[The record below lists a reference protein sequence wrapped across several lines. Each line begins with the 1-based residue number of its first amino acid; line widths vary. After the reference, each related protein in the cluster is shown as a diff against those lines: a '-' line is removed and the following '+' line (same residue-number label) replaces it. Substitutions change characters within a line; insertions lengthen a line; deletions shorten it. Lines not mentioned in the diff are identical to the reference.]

1 MSERGFVRKKNEDN
15 FLFDEIYLQPEHAG
29 TEGILRLNTDERMI
43 LGLFDGMGGEAGGEY
58 ASFLAAG
65 VFSKLKEEEN
75 IDAEILKKYYQE
87 ANDAV
92 FDYAYEHI
100 GRFSGTTANLLIFY
114 EDSLVYGNIGDS
126 RTYLYRGGELKQISV
141 DHTDIKMMELYGVVN
156 RKPEL
161 TQCLGLDSEEI
172 QIEPSIG
179 SLQLKNGDV
188 LLLCSDGVTDT
199 VDLKEVPDLFE
210 NDVDV
215 IASEIV
221 EKALM
226 NGGVDNT
233 TIIAVRYLD

>member
-1 MSERGFVRKKNEDN
+1 
-15 FLFDEIYLQPEHAG
+15 
-29 TEGILRLNTDERMI
+29 
-43 LGLFDGMGGEAGGEY
+43 
-58 ASFLAAG
+58 
-65 VFSKLKEEEN
+65 
-75 IDAEILKKYYQE
+75 
-87 ANDAV
+87 
-92 FDYAYEHI
+92 
-100 GRFSGTTANLLIFY
+100 
-114 EDSLVYGNIGDS
+114 
-126 RTYLYRGGELKQISV
+126 
-141 DHTDIKMMELYGVVN
+141 MELYGVVN